1 MGSFRQVSGRFVCR
15 RRPVRLILSN
25 QGTSFVGAEWREG
38 LKEIDKNKMGGQ
50 ARKLNCDLIELK
62 MNILKAGGI
71 WEC

>member
-15 RRPVRLILSN
+15 RRPVRQIMSN

-38 LKEIDKNKMGGQ
+38 LEEIDKNKVGGQ
-50 ARKLNCDLIELK
+50 VRKFNCDLIELK

-71 WEC
+71 